1 MAKNVNHVSHIKSTS
16 SAITSGN
23 SVFIADGKA
32 GPKLPVASTLIQGE
46 IAVNLAKDV
55 ETLSI
60 VNTSGEIVTF
70 SSDKIIKK
78 VIVDNEQVTAAALND
93 LEERKQNK
101 LTAGDGI
108 TINDDVIS
116 ATASITPVDLP
127 ISGDTEDFTKDDVPT
142 AYSVLD
148 RFLADEDRM
157 GEIEVV
163 TSAALNDLN
172 SRVDTVSGDV
182 ETLKTSVANKVDNS
196 TYATYTANTKTILD
210 GKQGA
215 LTAGDNITITSGNVI
230 SATDTTYTAGEGISI
245 SSSNVISNTAIT
257 VVDDELNSGSTRPV
271 ANSAVTAAISALTVE
286 VRNNELVDAAA
297 LNDLNSRKLDAS
309 AITGYATEEWVTN
322 QGYLTEHQSLSGY
335 ATTAVTNQLRN
346 DVNTLSGNAITS
358 ATYVSSAKTITFTT
372 STGKTIDIDATN
384 FIKDGMVD
392 KVVVSGVTSGES
404 TVECLVVTFNTD
416 AGKEDIEIPLSDM
429 FDSSLY
435 YTKIEIDD
443 KLGSGFTG
451 SNSGVTVTQAIN
463 DSEKVVAA
471 ALNDLNNRKLD
482 ASAITGYATEEW
494 VNGKLG
500 SGFTGDNSGTSVTQ
514 VIEENGLVV
523 AAALND
529 LNNRKLDASAYT
541 PTDLSNFY
549 TKPEIDGHLSAKAET
564 TWVEEKLGSGFTGDN
579 SGNTVTKV
587 IEENEL
593 VVAASLNDLNSRK
606 LDASALTEIQE
617 AISDKQDALSAGTN
631 ITIEDNVISA
641 AEYVAGSGITISG
654 TNNEVSVKI
663 VELRS
668 GATYADDEIPSA
680 KSVKQ
685 AIVDNELVV
694 ASALN
699 DLEERKLDASAF
711 TETADALET
720 LSGEVASK
728 ELVVAASLND
738 LNTRLI
744 EVSGDVEDHTS
755 AITELSNRI
764 NTLDPEVVKV
774 VTGLPSIDSSD
785 ISTGKIYL
793 VKNDSSTESGTSGN
807 VYTEYVYV
815 SGQTGGNRWEKIGE
829 WKPEM
834 SVDTTLSSSS
844 TNPVQNKVVKSAID
858 NKQDKL
864 TAGSGITIDSANT
877 ISVKI
882 DTNSD
887 TWSSGSTGVPAT
899 SALAEVLEEIE
910 EVTATAL
917 NDLNDRLIE
926 VSGSQL
932 TASSFKTINGQTIV
946 GSGSISIEGSGGG
959 QANVI
964 ETVKVNG
971 TALTPDANKAVDIT
985 SVPASI
991 VTQDASHRFVSDSE
1005 KSTWNNKQNAFSNA
1019 STLSGISATN
1029 VTNWNSVTAKTDT
1042 TAFTAHTGD
1051 TTAHVTSA
1059 EKTQWNNAISG
1070 VSFNGTDATVT
1081 NGKAIISGDTAQK
1094 VLLEVVDEGSGN
1106 ISFKNYG
1113 ESTTLSPVEV
1123 KAIFDDKTKDVVLI
1137 GDYVGDNI
1145 CYHLSSID
1153 ENNQIYQFSNVI
1165 EWVRFTDS
1173 RKFYRLVKLDIFFS
1187 EVDGNLIVQGGISEV
1202 DLTSNASF
1210 TAHTAD
1216 TSVHVTSTD
1225 KSTWNGK
1232 QDALSN
1238 ASVLTGISS
1247 TNVTNWNNAATSAHS
1262 HSNKTVLDN
1271 LTQTVIDNSHTHS
1284 NQSVL
1289 DGITTAK
1296 TASWDTVTAKTDNTA
1311 FTAHTADTTIHVT
1324 ATEKSTWNGKQDAI
1338 SDLASIR
1345 TSAATQSDWN
1355 ATSGVA
1361 QILNKPTIPS
1371 APGTLT
1377 TTATTAQATATNEA
1391 LSGNIAL
1398 HKVSKTGNYNDLL
1411 NTPTI
1416 PAAANDATIT
1426 LTFNGVTAG
1435 TFTVNQSTNQTID
1448 IGTIIGLPSFSA
1460 SNNGQ
1465 ILGVVNGALAWITPT
1480 TIYTGSGTPSSSQ
1493 GNNGDIY
1500 LQTS

>member
-78 VIVDNEQVTAAALND
+78 VIVDNEQVTSAALND

-108 TINDDVIS
+108 TIDSDNVIS
-116 ATASITPVDLP
+116 ATASVSPVDLP
-127 ISGDTEDFTKDDVPT
+127 ISGEPATDYSQNDVPS
-142 AYSVLD
+142 AGSVLD

-157 GEIEVV
+157 NEIDVV

-172 SRVDTVSGDV
+172 TRVN
-182 ETLKTSVANKVDNS
+182 NKVNNS
-196 TYATYTANTKTILD
+196 TYATYTANTQTILD
-210 GKQGA
+210 SKQDA

-257 VVDDELNSGSTRPV
+257 VVDDELNSGSPNPV
-271 ANSAVTAAISALTVE
+271 ANSAVTEAISALTVE

-322 QGYLTEHQSLSGY
+322 QGYLKEHQSLSGY

-346 DVNTLSGNAITS
+346 DVNTLSGNSITGAS
-358 ATYVSSAKTITFTT
+358 YNSTTKKIEFTT
-372 STGKTIDIDATN
+372 STGKTIQIDATA
-384 FIKDGMVD
+384 FIKDGMVETVAISD
-392 KVVVSGVTSGES
+392 IASGDS
-404 TVECLVVTFNTD
+404 TVKCLVVTFNTD
-416 AGKEDIEIPLSDM
+416 AGKENINIPLSEI
-429 FDSSLY
+429 FDSNLY
-435 YTKIEIDD
+435 YTKAEIDD

-482 ASAITGYATEEW
+482 ASA
-494 VNGKLG
+494 
-500 SGFTGDNSGTSVTQ
+500 
-514 VIEENGLVV
+514 
-523 AAALND
+523 
-529 LNNRKLDASAYT
+529 YT
-541 PTDLSNFY
+541 PTDLSDYY
-549 TKPEIDGHLSAKAET
+549 TKPQTDALLSAKAET

-593 VVAASLNDLNSRK
+593 VVAAALNDLETKK

-631 ITIEDNVISA
+631 ITIENNVISA

-685 AIVDNELVV
+685 TIVDNELVV

-699 DLEERKLDASAF
+699 DLEERKLDESAF
-711 TETADALET
+711 TETAAALET
-720 LSGEVASK
+720 LSGSVREN

-738 LNTRLI
+738 LNSRLI
-744 EVSGDVEDHTS
+744 EVSGDVADNTAEISGISEDVESLSTS
-755 AITELSNRI
+755 I
-764 NTLDPEVVKV
+764 
-774 VTGLPSIDSSD
+774 VT
-785 ISTGKIYL
+785 
-793 VKNDSSTESGTSGN
+793 
-807 VYTEYVYV
+807 
-815 SGQTGGNRWEKIGE
+815 
-829 WKPEM
+829 
-834 SVDTTLSSSS
+834 
-844 TNPVQNKVVKSAID
+844 
-858 NKQDKL
+858 KQDKL

-882 DTNSD
+882 DTESD
-887 TWSSGSTGVPAT
+887 EWTSGSTGVPAT

-917 NDLNDRLIE
+917 NDLNDRLLE

-946 GSGSISIEGSGGG
+946 GSGNISIEGSGGG
-959 QANVI
+959 GDINVI
-964 ETVKVNG
+964 EAVKVNG
-971 TALTPDANKAVDIT
+971 TALTPDANKAVNIT
-985 SVPASI
+985 VPTSLSQLTSAH
-991 VTQDASHRFVSDSE
+991 THSE
-1005 KSTWNNKQNAFSNA
+1005 YATTGTVNTLNN
-1019 STLSGISATN
+1019 T
-1029 VTNWNSVTAKTDT
+1029 V
-1042 TAFTAHTGD
+1042 TAHTAN
-1051 TTAHVTSA
+1051 TTVHVTA
-1059 EKTQWNNAISG
+1059 ANKTQWNNAISG
-1070 VSFNGTDATVT
+1070 VSFNGTTATVS
-1081 NGKAIISGDTAQK
+1081 NHVAAI
-1094 VLLEVVDEGSGN
+1094 
-1106 ISFKNYG
+1106 
-1113 ESTTLSPVEV
+1113 
-1123 KAIFDDKTKDVVLI
+1123 
-1137 GDYVGDNI
+1137 
-1145 CYHLSSID
+1145 
-1153 ENNQIYQFSNVI
+1153 
-1165 EWVRFTDS
+1165 
-1173 RKFYRLVKLDIFFS
+1173 
-1187 EVDGNLIVQGGISEV
+1187 
-1202 DLTSNASF
+1202 
-1210 TAHTAD
+1210 
-1216 TSVHVTSTD
+1216 
-1225 KSTWNGK
+1225 
-1232 QDALSN
+1232 
-1238 ASVLTGISS
+1238 
-1247 TNVTNWNNAATSAHS
+1247 
-1262 HSNKTVLDN
+1262 
-1271 LTQTVIDNSHTHS
+1271 
-1284 NQSVL
+1284 
-1289 DGITTAK
+1289 
-1296 TASWDTVTAKTDNTA
+1296 
-1311 FTAHTADTTIHVT
+1311 T
-1324 ATEKSTWNGKQDAI
+1324 AT
-1338 SDLASIR
+1338 
-1345 TSAATQSDWN
+1345 
-1355 ATSGVA
+1355 
-1361 QILNKPTIPS
+1361 IPA

-1377 TTATTAQATATNEA
+1377 TTTTTAQATATNEA

-1398 HKVSKTGNYNDLL
+1398 HKVSKTGSYNDL
-1411 NTPTI
+1411 NDKPTI
-1416 PAAANDATIT
+1416 PAAANNATIT
-1426 LTFNGVTAG
+1426 LQFGNSSSA
-1435 TFTVNQSTNQTID
+1435 FTVNASSNLTINLATL
-1448 IGTIIGLPSFSA
+1448 IGIPAPTA
-1460 SNNGQ
+1460 SDNGK
-1465 ILGVVNGALAWITPT
+1465 ILGVVNGQFAWITPT

-1493 GNNGDIY
+1493 GNDGDIY

>member
-78 VIVDNEQVTAAALND
+78 VIVDNEQVTSAALND

-108 TINDDVIS
+108 TIDSDNVIS
-116 ATASITPVDLP
+116 ATASVSPVDLP
-127 ISGDTEDFTKDDVPT
+127 ISGGSATDYSQNDVPS
-142 AYSVLD
+142 AGSVIE

-157 GEIEVV
+157 NEIDVV

-172 SRVDTVSGDV
+172 SRVNTVSGDV

-196 TYATYTANTKTILD
+196 TYATYTANTQTILD
-210 GKQGA
+210 SKQDA
-215 LTAGDNITITSGNVI
+215 LTAGDNITITSDNVI

-257 VVDDELNSGSTRPV
+257 VVDDELNSGSTKPV
-271 ANSAVTAAISALTVE
+271 ANSAVTKAISDLTVE

-346 DVNTLSGNAITS
+346 DVNTLSGNSITGAS
-358 ATYVSSAKTITFTT
+358 YNSTTKKIEFTT
-372 STGKTIDIDATN
+372 STGKTIEVDATA

-392 KVVVSGVTSGES
+392 TVAVSGVASGSS
-404 TVECLVVTFNTD
+404 TVKCLVVTFNTD
-416 AGKEDIEIPLSDM
+416 AGKQDINIALSEM
-429 FDSSLY
+429 FDTSLY
-435 YTKIEIDD
+435 YTKTEIDD

-451 SNSGVTVTQAIN
+451 DNSGVTVTQAIN

-482 ASAITGYATEEW
+482 ASAYTEPDLSAYATEEW
-494 VNGKLG
+494 V
-500 SGFTGDNSGTSVTQ
+500 SD
-514 VIEENGLVV
+514 
-523 AAALND
+523 
-529 LNNRKLDASAYT
+529 R
-541 PTDLSNFY
+541 
-549 TKPEIDGHLSAKAET
+549 
-564 TWVEEKLGSGFTGDN
+564 LGSGFTGDN

-654 TNNEVSVKI
+654 ANNEVSVKI

-685 AIVDNELVV
+685 TIVDNELVV

-711 TETADALET
+711 TETAAALET
-720 LSGEVASK
+720 LSGSVREN

-738 LNTRLI
+738 LNSRLI
-744 EVSGDVEDHTS
+744 EVSGDVEEHTS
-755 AITELSNRI
+755 VISELSERI

-774 VTGLPSIDSSD
+774 VTGLPSIDSSG
-785 ISTGKIYL
+785 ISTSKIYL

-829 WKPEM
+829 WKPEI
-834 SVDTTLSSSS
+834 SVDAALSSSS

-882 DTNSD
+882 DDNSD
-887 TWSSGSTGVPAT
+887 AWSSSSTGVPAT

-917 NDLNDRLIE
+917 NDLNDRLLE

-946 GSGSISIEGSGGG
+946 GSGNISIEGSGGG

-964 ETVKVNG
+964 EVVKVNG
-971 TALTPDANKAVDIT
+971 TALNPDANKAVNIT
-985 SVPASI
+985 VPTS
-991 VTQDASHRFVSDSE
+991 
-1005 KSTWNNKQNAFSNA
+1005 
-1019 STLSGISATN
+1019 LSQLTS
-1029 VTNWNSVTAKTDT
+1029 
-1042 TAFTAHTGD
+1042 AHTHSEYA
-1051 TTAHVTSA
+1051 TTGTVNTL
-1059 EKTQWNNAISG
+1059 NN
-1070 VSFNGTDATVT
+1070 TV
-1081 NGKAIISGDTAQK
+1081 
-1094 VLLEVVDEGSGN
+1094 
-1106 ISFKNYG
+1106 
-1113 ESTTLSPVEV
+1113 
-1123 KAIFDDKTKDVVLI
+1123 
-1137 GDYVGDNI
+1137 
-1145 CYHLSSID
+1145 
-1153 ENNQIYQFSNVI
+1153 
-1165 EWVRFTDS
+1165 
-1173 RKFYRLVKLDIFFS
+1173 
-1187 EVDGNLIVQGGISEV
+1187 
-1202 DLTSNASF
+1202 
-1210 TAHTAD
+1210 TAHTAN
-1216 TSVHVTSTD
+1216 TTVHVT
-1225 KSTWNGK
+1225 
-1232 QDALSN
+1232 
-1238 ASVLTGISS
+1238 
-1247 TNVTNWNNAATSAHS
+1247 AA
-1262 HSNKTVLDN
+1262 
-1271 LTQTVIDNSHTHS
+1271 
-1284 NQSVL
+1284 
-1289 DGITTAK
+1289 
-1296 TASWDTVTAKTDNTA
+1296 
-1311 FTAHTADTTIHVT
+1311 
-1324 ATEKSTWNGKQDAI
+1324 EKNTWNGKQDAI
-1338 SDLASIR
+1338 TDLASIR

-1361 QILNKPTIPS
+1361 QILNKPTIPTS
-1371 APGTLT
+1371 LSQLDSAHTHSEYATTGTVNTLNNTVTAHTANTTVHVTAANKAQWNNAISGVLFNGATATVSNHVAAITATIPAAPGTLT
-1377 TTATTAQATATNEA
+1377 TTATTAQAIATNEA

-1411 NTPTI
+1411 NKPTI
-1416 PAAANDATIT
+1416 PTVSNSTVT
-1426 LTFNGVTAG
+1426 LTFNGATVGSFTLNG
-1435 TFTVNQSTNQTID
+1435 TGGTID
-1448 IGTIIGLPSFSA
+1448 IGTVIGLPSFSA

-1465 ILGVVNGALAWITPT
+1465 ILGVVNGQLAWITPT
-1480 TIYTGSGTPSSSQ
+1480 TIYTGSGTPNSSQ